1 MRASLFCHAQCHFLV
16 TNENC
21 KLEIIAREKIHARQI
36 TGPHRRI
43 LVFPFYI
50 GCISR
55 ISRGISCISGYI
67 SHIAYSAPDIAYI
80 AYIGPYIAYIGPYI
94 SYIARISGISQ
105 LYRIY
110 RVYRRVYRMYIA
122 YIDVNI
128 AYIARISLSKLRLKL
143 SLAQLWRYT

>member
-1 MRASLFCHAQCHFLV
+1 MTCHDLSTGRRALQKDQNFVLKWDTS
-16 TNENC
+16 NRM
-21 KLEIIAREKIHARQI
+21 IARVNNARARP

-67 SHIAYSAPDIAYI
+67 SHTAYSAPDIAYI

-143 SLAQLWRYT
+143 LV